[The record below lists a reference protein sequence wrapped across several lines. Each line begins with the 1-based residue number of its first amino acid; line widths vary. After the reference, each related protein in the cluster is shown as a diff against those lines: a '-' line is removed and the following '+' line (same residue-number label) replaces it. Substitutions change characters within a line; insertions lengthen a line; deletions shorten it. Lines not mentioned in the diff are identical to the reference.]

1 MYQYT
6 LLDLQGNNTPTP
18 IDPEER
24 LIVDG
29 LVLKSLRYPTPPTGY
44 ESMAN
49 VWIDQYDSNGWAYL
63 ESNNVIRKQ
72 EVLVDTKRITDVF
85 TYDEET
91 AHKEYDID
99 LYDPFKGVI
108 PGFIGKDI
116 NHRSKVCL
124 LYTSPSPR
132 D

>member
-44 ESMAN
+44 ENMAN

-63 ESNNVIRKQ
+63 ESNNVVRKQ
-72 EVLVDTKRITDVF
+72 EVLVDTKRITELVTD
-85 TYDEET
+85 D
-91 AHKEYDID
+91 
-99 LYDPFKGVI
+99 
-108 PGFIGKDI
+108 
-116 NHRSKVCL
+116 
-124 LYTSPSPR
+124 
-132 D
+132 